1 MKEQECNDNHKGM
14 QANFKRFSVK
24 LFDLDQRSEL
34 IKLFFAVAFFCWFY
48 GSSRTTI
55 SLIEPLVFS
64 DAMR

>member
-1 MKEQECNDNHKGM
+1 MIITKECKPSY
-14 QANFKRFSVK
+14 KRFSVK